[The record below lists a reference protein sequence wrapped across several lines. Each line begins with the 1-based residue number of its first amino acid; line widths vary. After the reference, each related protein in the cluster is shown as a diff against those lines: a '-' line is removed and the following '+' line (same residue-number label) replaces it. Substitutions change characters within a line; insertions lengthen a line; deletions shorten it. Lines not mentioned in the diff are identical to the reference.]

1 MTYSDFDIQVPQGRV
16 NGEVYTIC
24 PKCSHDRKKKN
35 VKCLGVNLDKA
46 IWHCNHCNWKGSLQN
61 KTYQLPKWENITEL
75 SDKVIDWF
83 LKRNI
88 GQETLMKMKVTQ
100 SREFMPQ
107 AGEERNVICFNYF
120 REGQLVNVKYRDG
133 DKNFK
138 MFKDGELIFYN
149 IDGIKDAEEIYIVE
163 GEMDCLTMIHLGFTN
178 TVSVPNGANKGNNN
192 LQYLDNCFQYF
203 ENVKTVN
210 ILTDNDEPG
219 IKLGNELARRIGLE
233 KCYRIDLGVYKDANE
248 AYCATAKLDL
258 SNKKPYPLAGITNVA
273 DHWDGLLDI
282 LKNGFPKGW
291 KPRGAIG
298 ELVQFHPGYTTIF
311 TGIPGHG
318 KSEMLDQLLIQLCID
333 YDLRGGYFSPENRP
347 TELHVIKLVEKVL
360 GKSAWKANGLEL
372 QRAKEFLG
380 ERVFW
385 IYPDEGYDLDNVL
398 EKVRQAVL
406 RYGINWFVID
416 PWNKLEHQYT
426 QSETKYISE
435 ALDKIANFNHK
446 NGTHCFIVAHP
457 TKMKYDED
465 KQRYNVP
472 GLYDIS
478 GSANFFNKADIGMCI
493 YKENVSATEYK
504 NTLLVQ
510 KVKFKFWGM
519 QGQVGL
525 TWDSENG
532 RYNEFGRDLTN
543 WINVEQKPTL
553 MDFTSPKVVID
564 DMPF

>member
-1 MTYSDFDIQVPQGRV
+1 MTFADYDIDIPQGKTT
-16 NGEVYTIC
+16 GQVYAIC
-24 PKCSHDRKKKN
+24 PKCSHDRKKKS
-35 VKCLGVNLDKA
+35 VKCLGVNLDKSV
-46 IWHCNHCNWKGSLQN
+46 WHCNHCNWKGSLQT
-61 KTYQLPKWENITEL
+61 KSYQLPKWENKTEL
-75 SDKVIDWF
+75 SDKVMDWF

-88 GQETLMKMKVTQ
+88 GQDTLLKMRVSQ
-100 SREFMPQ
+100 SKEFMPQ
-107 AGEERNVICFNYF
+107 ANGERNVICFNYF
-120 REGQLVNVKYRDG
+120 RDGQLVNVKYRDG

-149 IDGIKDAEEIYIVE
+149 LDGIKDAEEIYIVE
-163 GEMDCLTMIHLGFTN
+163 GEMDCLTMIHLGYTN

-233 KCYRIDLGVYKDANE
+233 KCYRIDLGAYKDANE
-248 AYCATAKLDL
+248 AYCATATLDL
-258 SNKKPYPLAGITNVA
+258 SVKKPYPLAGITSVS

-291 KPRGAIG
+291 KPRGELG
-298 ELVQFHPGYTTIF
+298 KLVQFHPGYTTIF

-333 YDLRGGYFSPENRP
+333 YNLRGGYFSPENRP

-360 GKSAWKANGLEL
+360 GKSAWKANALEL

-446 NGTHCFIVAHP
+446 SGTHCFIVAHP

-504 NTLLVQ
+504 NALLIQ

-519 QGQVGL
+519 QGQVNL
-525 TWDSENG
+525 SWDSENG

-543 WINVEQKPTL
+543 WINVDSKPEFI
-553 MDFTSPKVVID
+553 DFTLPKRELE